1 MGAAAAAVIPD
12 TGAVEEAAAGDLD
25 PIPLPPA
32 PPAVVAE
39 AAAAVAALVV
49 ASSAA
54 LKRPVIATRRWSAV
68 GIRTA

>member
-1 MGAAAAAVIPD
+1 MGAAAAAVIPE
-12 TGAVEEAAAGDLD
+12 TAAEAAAGDLD

-32 PPAVVAE
+32 PSAVVAE
-39 AAAAVAALVV
+39 AAAAVAASVV

-54 LKRPVIATRRWSAV
+54 LMRPVIATRRWSAV